1 MANINGNGNYAKNQN
16 IYNTDTGKK
25 MTADYAGQEVKD
37 YRSLKLETTMAKTV
51 NGSVPEYNN
60 GLFRLRYNKS
70 YGYWVSESGQLYY
83 EDEGKLVLLPV
94 SAYEIFDP
102 SMANGY
108 QRKQAKYY
116 YQVPSRN
123 PDYKGKKVLVHHIVS
138 WCWIEKG
145 PYNKWS
151 PSVVVNHI
159 DGNGQNNHPSN
170 LEYVTFQ
177 ENIAYYQATGR

>member
-16 IYNTDTGKK
+16 IYNTEAGKK
-25 MTADYAGQEVKD
+25 MTADYAGQAVKD
-37 YRSLKLETTMAKTV
+37 YRSLQLETKMVNTV
-51 NGSVPEYNN
+51 NGQVPEHDN
-60 GLFRLRYNKS
+60 GLFRMRYNKS

-83 EDEGKLVLLPV
+83 EENGKLVLLPV

-123 PDYKGKKVLVHHIVS
+123 PDYKGKKVLVHHVVS
-138 WCWIEKG
+138 WCWIETG
-145 PYNKWS
+145 PYNKRT
-151 PSVVVNHI
+151 PGVIVNHI
-159 DGNGQNNHPSN
+159 DGNGQNNHPKN
-170 LEYVTFQ
+170 LEYLTFQ